1 MKNPNSLKNSQTESG
16 FTLVELVISL
26 AMGLIVVS
34 GVLGIY
40 VSITGASA
48 DTLSRSKL
56 NAQMSGAI
64 SVMASDIR
72 RSGYWGNMTVDDYS
86 NPNTNPFNQIDITQL
101 EVHAANAQIASNDAF
116 GGDCILYSYDANNDG
131 IIDNAD
137 IVGFKLLNGVI
148 EMRRNGDVDANSRH
162 DSCTNGSDD
171 WQTLTDPNTV
181 TIIQLNFALDNSVCI
196 NNREPDNLD
205 NDGENGIDDA
215 DEADCY
221 LQPPVIGGG
230 QNTIETR
237 GVTITV
243 SGQLTSDP
251 LTNMTLTQEI
261 RVRNDS
267 VRIW

>member
-1 MKNPNSLKNSQTESG
+1 MESG
-16 FTLVELVISL
+16 FTIVELLISL
-26 AMGLIVVS
+26 AMSLIVIS

-40 VSITGASA
+40 VSITGSST

-64 SVMASDIR
+64 SVMESDIR
-72 RSGYWGNMTVDDYS
+72 RAGYWGNMTVDDYS
-86 NPNTNPFNQIDITQL
+86 KPTTNPFNQIDITQL
-101 EVHAANAQIASNDAF
+101 EVHAANAQIASNDSV

-131 IIDNAD
+131 ILDNAD

-148 EMRRNGDVDANSRH
+148 EMRRNGDVDANNRH
-162 DSCTNGSDD
+162 DSCTNDSDN
-171 WQTLTDPNTV
+171 WQALTDPNTI
-181 TIIQLNFALDNSVCI
+181 TITRLNFALENSVCI

-205 NDGENGIDDA
+205 NDGANGIDDA
-215 DEADCY
+215 DEFDCY
-221 LQPPVIGGG
+221 LQPPVIGSG
-230 QNTIETR
+230 QNTIEIR

-251 LTNMTLTQEI
+251 LTNMTFTQEI